1 MAFNLSE
8 YVNLRY
14 AVMLLGVVLFGVGF
28 LMGWHEIRTVVKVLL
43 VFGAIAFFV
52 GFRYD
57 KIYNTQGVGSS
68 TPPGANAQNQKL

>member
-14 AVMLLGVVLFGVGF
+14 VVMMLGIILFAVGI
-28 LMGWHEIRTVVKVLL
+28 LMGWHEIRTVVKILL

-52 GFRYD
+52 GARFT
-57 KIYNTQGVGSS
+57 KIY
-68 TPPGANAQNQKL
+68 P